1 MKTKR
6 EIATISY
13 NTVDFLVMKLDQL
26 LNDHVISFWM
36 FISHLPDEDEKKAH
50 HHVFVIPNGQL
61 DTMDLQVEFREYDPN
76 KPDKPL
82 GVIHFEYSKKDDW
95 ILYGEHY
102 EPYLA
107 SKFQSRKHHYTKEH
121 FVTSDED
128 TFDYYYNHAF
138 TASDWAVKNQILM
151 HLVSND
157 MSATDLIDKGVVPLN
172 QASQL
177 NAYLYMKSHY
187 GTNRNGHENH
197 EDNEWCSDV
206 QEKLE
211 RIFNGDDYAYS
222 ERCEEEEVQDNT

>member
-6 EIATISY
+6 EISTISY
-13 NTVDFLVMKLDQL
+13 NTIDFLVMELEQL
-26 LNDHVISFWM
+26 IQDHVISFWCV
-36 FISHLPDEDEKKAH
+36 ISHQPDEDEKKPH
-50 HHVFVIPNGQL
+50 HHVYIIPNGQL
-61 DTMDLQVEFREYDPN
+61 DTMDLQLQFREYDPN

-82 GVIHFEYSKKDDW
+82 GCINFEYSKRDDW

-121 FVTSDED
+121 FISSDED

-138 TASDWAVKNQILM
+138 TASDWAVKNQILL
-151 HLVSND
+151 HLTSCD
-157 MSATDLIDKGVVPLN
+157 MSPTDLIEKGVVPLN

-177 NAYLYMKSHY
+177 NAYLYMKTHY
-187 GTNRNGHENH
+187 GTERNGHANH
-197 EDNEWCSDV
+197 EDNEWCEEI

-211 RIFNGDDYAYS
+211 RIYNNENSGL
-222 ERCEEEEVQDNT
+222 ERENEEEEV